1 MTGRLLR
8 SHLYVPADRDRFLA
22 KARSTGADA
31 VILDLEDAV
40 AESRK
45 THALAAAIEFLGD
58 ARQSGPE
65 VWVRVNGG
73 DRGLGEIAELATA
86 RPDGVWLPK
95 AEPGGW
101 TADAVSALADAGLR
115 PGVMIESAAGL
126 VGLPALP
133 ALPENALTQLG
144 EVDLAADLRMRDRSE
159 EAMVPFRAR
168 IVLETAI
175 RRLPM
180 PVAPVDDR
188 YDDLDEFRRRSELLR
203 DRGFGSR
210 ACIHPAQVAVVN
222 EVFAIDPAD
231 LERARRVIAAF
242 DEHAAAGEGA
252 FRDEDGRMADLATV
266 RWARDLVSRAE
277 ASGA

>member
-8 SHLYVPADRDRFLA
+8 SHLYVPADRERFVA
-22 KARSTGADA
+22 KAATTDADA
-31 VILDLEDAV
+31 VIFDLEDSV

-45 THALAAAIEFLGD
+45 DAALD
-58 ARQSGPE
+58 AVLAVLDAPSPAGPE
-65 VWVRVNGG
+65 RWVRVNGA
-73 DRGLGEIAELATA
+73 DRGLAEIAALAA
-86 RPDGVWLPK
+86 VRPDGIWLPK

-101 TADAVSALADAGLR
+101 TADAVAALTDAGIR
-115 PGVMIESAAGL
+115 PGVMIESALGL
-126 VGLPALP
+126 VGLPQLP
-133 ALPENALTQLG
+133 ALPSNALTQLG
-144 EVDLAADLRMRDRSE
+144 EVDLSADLRMRDRSE

-188 YDDLDEFRRRSELLR
+188 YDDLDEYRRRCELLR

-222 EVFAIDPAD
+222 DVFALDPDDVA
-231 LERARRVIAAF
+231 RARRVIAAF
-242 DEHAAAGEGA
+242 DEAAADGRGA
-252 FRDEDGRMADLATV
+252 YVDEDGRMADLATV
-266 RWARDLVSRAE
+266 RWARDLLSRVE
-277 ASGA
+277 TSGA